1 MSIKRGS
8 SGWSRVLRGCS
19 QKGGFAS
26 GGGGGGGGGSGG
38 GSLLA
43 VAGVLCCFSED
54 EEEDE
59 DDDGEGDSCGAVGMG
74 CAARKPCRGEGVRC
88 PLEAARTDGL
98 GVIAEA
104 GVVVVAFE
112 VAGGDADLACAV
124 AAAACGWAFRKPSS
138 DDRRAGAL
146 VASLSPTAAG
156 AIGFGAAV

>member
-1 MSIKRGS
+1 M
-8 SGWSRVLRGCS
+8 RGCS

-26 GGGGGGGGGSGG
+26 GGGGGGSGSGGG

-43 VAGVLCCFSED
+43 VAGVLCFFSED

-59 DDDGEGDSCGAVGMG
+59 DDGEGDSCGAVGMG
-74 CAARKPCRGEGVRC
+74 CAAKKPCRGEGVRC

-104 GVVVVAFE
+104 GAGFVVVACE

-146 VASLSPTAAG
+146 VASLSPTTAG